1 LRSRIF
7 PPLLFTAI
15 YLLTAGLVLFSSCRK
30 ENDSLIPNV
39 PVNITL
45 YLSLPEYSSLNSV
58 GNSILINGGYKGII
72 VYRKSIDG
80 FAAYDRACP
89 YDPTTSGSI
98 LVVDS
103 SLVQVR
109 DNKCGSR
116 FSLFDGSITNGPATR
131 PLRAYAAEYDAA
143 AQSLYIHN

>member
-1 LRSRIF
+1 M
-7 PPLLFTAI
+7 LL
-15 YLLTAGLVLFSSCRK
+15 AGCRK
-30 ENDSLIPNV
+30 ENDSQVPNV
-39 PVNITL
+39 PVNITI
-45 YLSLPEYSSLNSV
+45 YLSLPEYSALNSV
-58 GNSILINGGYKGII
+58 GNSILINGGYKGIV
-72 VYRKSIDG
+72 VYRKSIDA

-89 YDPTTSGSI
+89 FDPTTSGAI

-131 PLRAYAAEYDAA
+131 PLRAYVAEYDAA
-143 AQSLYIHN
+143 GQILNIRN